1 VADIVDKKTR
11 SRMMA
16 GIRSRNTA
24 PELEVRRFL
33 HASGLRFRLHDKNLP
48 GRPDIVLPGRRV
60 AIFVHGCFWHRHL
73 GCRFAA
79 MPATNIDFWAAKFD
93 ANVRRDV
100 RNFKALSD
108 IGWRVL
114 LVWECEANDKNFLA
128 GLLKRIVAI
137 EPANKTMDLIAV
149 ADQSAP

>member
-1 VADIVDKKTR
+1 MTDVVDKKTR

-33 HASGLRFRLHDKNLP
+33 HAAGLRFRLHGQKLP

-73 GCRFAA
+73 GCRFAV
-79 MPATNIDFWAAKFD
+79 MPATNTDFWAAKFD

-100 RNFKALSD
+100 RNAKVLSD

-114 LVWECEANDKNFLA
+114 VVWECEANDKNLLA

-137 EPANKTMDLIAV
+137 EPAAR
-149 ADQSAP
+149 QRS